1 MAKFL
6 DTQAISNELMKLI
19 KDAKEKIILVSY
31 SFKVNL
37 QIQERLKTKSK
48 SGTLSEIVIVYGR
61 TELKKTDLDWMK
73 EIQDLKIYEKS
84 NLHAKC
90 YLNEDKAI
98 ICSMNLYDYSQQN
111 NIEMGIL
118 ISKTEDR
125 EAYNELIEEINNIK
139 VNGIRKPLDELAN
152 YDKETK
158 TESNQIKTGNEKP
171 KEEIIKLAPLTVEQK
186 LDIELLKQFRY
197 YKSKDEKTSATQI
210 LSDDEIRKIVTHPK
224 LDKSSIYD
232 IIPKKNA
239 IKYGDQILEALND
252 SIKFTIGQVT
262 SIWYQTDETKYDR
275 VKLKVL
281 SSGEEKWF
289 DTTQE
294 LPQKDKIVAVKLNK
308 SWFNTYFY
316 LES

>member
-6 DTQAISNELMKLI
+6 DTQAISNELMRLI

-31 SFKVNL
+31 SFKVNP

-48 SGTLSEIVIVYGR
+48 IGTLSEIVIVYGR
-61 TELKKTDLDWMK
+61 TELKKPDLEWMK
-73 EIQDLKIYEKS
+73 EIQDLKIYEKN

-118 ISKTEDR
+118 ISKSEDS

-139 VNGIRKPLDELAN
+139 INGKRKSIDELAN
-152 YDKETK
+152 NDKETK
-158 TESNQIKTGNEKP
+158 TESIQANTVKEKTKDDLN
-171 KEEIIKLAPLTVEQK
+171 KLAPLTVGQK
-186 LDIELLKQFRY
+186 LQIELLKQFRY
-197 YKSKDEKTSATQI
+197 YKSKDEKTSANQI
-210 LSDDEIRKIVTHPK
+210 LSDEEIRKIVTHPK
-224 LDKSSIYD
+224 LDKNSIYD

-239 IKYGDQILEALND
+239 IKYGDQILDALND
-252 SIKFTIGQVT
+252 STKYTIGQVT
-262 SIWYQTDETKYDR
+262 SIWYQTDETIYDKVR
-275 VKLKVL
+275 LKLL

-308 SWFNTYFY
+308 SWFNAYIY